1 MSFYEEW
8 KQTVTAKEPQQEASD
23 LGKTAAELFQEKS
36 NSYKNQFILSKKE
49 AEPPVNKYI
58 SSEDFITTNSFNN
71 MMTKKSAQ
79 VLTETQQVNPI
90 IDSLDP
96 ETFEVAAKKHSSM
109 WNTKQ
114 YKDQEF
120 REDLMDTM
128 NRISQGQL

>member
-1 MSFYEEW
+1 
-8 KQTVTAKEPQQEASD
+8 
-23 LGKTAAELFQEKS
+23 
-36 NSYKNQFILSKKE
+36 
-49 AEPPVNKYI
+49 
-58 SSEDFITTNSFNN
+58 

-96 ETFEVAAKKHSSM
+96 ETFEVTAKKNSSM

-114 YKDQEF
+114 YKDEEF

-128 NRISQGQL
+128 NRISQGNLKDYEFSESMRTKEFNN

>member
-1 MSFYEEW
+1 
-8 KQTVTAKEPQQEASD
+8 
-23 LGKTAAELFQEKS
+23 
-36 NSYKNQFILSKKE
+36 
-49 AEPPVNKYI
+49 
-58 SSEDFITTNSFNN
+58 

-96 ETFEVAAKKHSSM
+96 ETFEVAAKKNSSM

-114 YKDQEF
+114 YKDEEF

-128 NRISQGQL
+128 NRISQGNLKDYEFSESIRTKDFNN